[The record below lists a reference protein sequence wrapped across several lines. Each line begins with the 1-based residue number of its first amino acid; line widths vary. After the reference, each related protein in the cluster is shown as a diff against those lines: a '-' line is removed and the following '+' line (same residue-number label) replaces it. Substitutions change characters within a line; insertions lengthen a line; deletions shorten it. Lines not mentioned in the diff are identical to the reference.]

1 MGLYRRKDST
11 NWWMV
16 IRHQGSIF
24 YYSTGTS
31 DRKVA
36 EKIYETVKAKIVLN
50 QWFHENQKN
59 ITFSEFF
66 NQYDSYARGR
76 IRSYVRNIYSYH

>member
-1 MGLYRRKDST
+1 MLYWEGFHIFLKKGGIRNMGLYRRKDST

-24 YYSTGTS
+24 YYSTGSS

-36 EKIYETVKAKIVLN
+36 EKIYETVKAKIILN

-59 ITFSEFF
+59 ITFS
-66 NQYDSYARGR
+66 
-76 IRSYVRNIYSYH
+76 